1 MIPEQVRVVEQL
13 AACARELDHL
23 SIEVAGLDMAHV
35 EALAA
40 YRTSY
45 ARAFLI
51 ADGSVEERKQKAILV
66 AEEERFQADVAEQKV
81 RACRDRIRAL
91 RDRLEVGRSLNAAVR
106 TQFATEA
113 VGQP

>member
-23 SIEVAGLDMAHV
+23 SREVAGLDMAHV
-35 EALAA
+35 EALAD

-66 AEEERFQADVAEQKV
+66 AEEERFKAEVAEQKV

-91 RDRLEVGRSLNAAVR
+91 RDRLGVGRSLNAAVR
-106 TQFATEA
+106 TQFTTEA

>member
-23 SIEVAGLDMAHV
+23 SREVAGLDMAHV
-35 EALAA
+35 EALAD
-40 YRTSY
+40 YRTAY

-66 AEEERFQADVAEQKV
+66 AEDERFQADVAEQKV

-106 TQFATEA
+106 TQFTTEA